1 MSYYNDRLKS
11 GERLVTVSAAT
22 TLSVGEHDSKILMLD
37 NASGF
42 SITLPQATGSG
53 ARFGFVV
60 KTALTENDYII
71 QVANATDVMAGTV
84 ALATDIAGVSVP
96 TTATSDTITM
106 NGSTKGGAVGSFV
119 EIVDVDTG
127 VFMVTGT
134 IVSTGS
140 EATPFS
146 AAVS

>member
-106 NGSTKGGAVGSFV
+106 NGTTKGGAVGSFV